1 MKSVPHDSRDRDILL
16 VTQLACAVSI
26 FSFMIYLRR
35 ADLLLYGDAVAH
47 INIARRVFD
56 SKTPGL
62 LQLGTVWLPLPH
74 LLMVPFVIS
83 KTLWQS
89 GIGGSIPSLV
99 AYVLSVIGIFRLVRG
114 ALSFHSPADAAVR
127 AAAWGAALI
136 YGANPNLLY
145 LQSTAMTEPLYLA
158 FFIWAVVWF
167 LEFVQQESRIQSVP
181 VRSSSPLMKC
191 GWILLAACLTRY
203 DGWFLAAIMFAAAF
217 VLVKRST
224 RGRSELRRNFG
235 KFFLLA
241 ISAPILWLSYN
252 AIVYRNPLEF
262 ANGPY
267 SAKAIEQ
274 KTATPGNPSHPGDN
288 NLPVAFSFFLKSTE
302 LNVASA
308 TAIQRLWIV
317 LIVIGSAMTLLL
329 DLRLW
334 PLLFL
339 WLPLPFYM
347 LSIAYSGVPIFLPVW
362 WPHSY
367 YNLRYGLQLLPAFA
381 VFMALFAHFAIG
393 MASDKRI
400 KIAIGLAIVFIVGG
414 SYAFVWHEQPVCF
427 REAWINSRDR
437 LSLEKELA
445 ETLRK
450 LPRNSTL
457 LMYVG
462 HHVGALQDAGVS
474 LDRVINE
481 GNHRPWKK
489 PSDPQGLWERALA
502 DPRQYADYVIAGAG
516 DETAMRVEKT
526 DLSPLVVLHAGGE
539 PETTIYWTHRGER

>member
-1 MKSVPHDSRDRDILL
+1 
-16 VTQLACAVSI
+16 
-26 FSFMIYLRR
+26 
-35 ADLLLYGDAVAH
+35 
-47 INIARRVFD
+47 
-56 SKTPGL
+56 
-62 LQLGTVWLPLPH
+62 
-74 LLMVPFVIS
+74 
-83 KTLWQS
+83 
-89 GIGGSIPSLV
+89 
-99 AYVLSVIGIFRLVRG
+99 
-114 ALSFHSPADAAVR
+114 VR

-145 LQSTAMTEPLYLA
+145 LQSTAMTESLYLS
-158 FFIWAVVWF
+158 FFIWAVVCF
-167 LEFVQQESRIQSVP
+167 LEFAQQESRIQGLP
-181 VRSSSPLMKC
+181 VQSSSPLVKC
-191 GWILLAACLTRY
+191 GLILFAACLTRY
-203 DGWFLAAIMFAAAF
+203 DGWFLAAIMCASAF
-217 VLVKRST
+217 VLVKRSM
-224 RGRSELRRNFG
+224 RGRSELRRDFG

-241 ISAPILWLSYN
+241 IAAPVLWLAYN

-288 NLPVAFSFFLKSTE
+288 NLPVAFSFFLKSAE

-308 TAIQRLWIV
+308 SAIQRLWII
-317 LIVIGSAMTLLL
+317 LIVMGSAMTLVL

-339 WLPLPFYM
+339 WVPLPFYV

-400 KIAIGLAIVFIVGG
+400 KIAIGVAIVFIIGG
-414 SYAFVWHEQPVCF
+414 SYAFIWHEQPICF

-437 LSLEKELA
+437 ISLEKGLA

-450 LPRNSTL
+450 LPHDSTL

-462 HHVGALQDAGVS
+462 DHVGALQDAGVS

-502 DPRQYADYVIAGAG
+502 DPRQYADYVIASAG
-516 DETAMRVEKT
+516 DETTIRVQKA
-526 DLSPLVVLHAGGE
+526 DLSPLVVLHAEGE